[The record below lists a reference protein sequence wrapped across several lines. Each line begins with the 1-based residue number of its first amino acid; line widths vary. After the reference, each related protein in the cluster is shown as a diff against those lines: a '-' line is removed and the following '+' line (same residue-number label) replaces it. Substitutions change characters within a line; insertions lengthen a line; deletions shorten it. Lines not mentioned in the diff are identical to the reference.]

1 MSSGASDQGATE
13 ASLPSIEELTGRDR
27 DPFETVEETRRV
39 LGIGTPRRR
48 YRDGL
53 PDVGGLAE
61 DLGLA

>member
-1 MSSGASDQGATE
+1 MSGTAERGVTE
-13 ASLPSIEELTGRDR
+13 NRLPTIEELTSPDR
-27 DPFETVEETRRV
+27 DPFETVEETRRA